1 MKFMV
6 ISYLNINFSSL
17 MSYFPTSLSTGL
29 EYVLHGKHNENS
41 GDEDSDDTL
50 VDGVSIASSCGT
62 YISEGGD
69 IYKCARNE
77 FVFKHE
83 NEHELIDFGE
93 LVCTDTNSIVPVIYG
108 RYIHILI

>member
-6 ISYLNINFSSL
+6 ISYSYIKFSSL
-17 MSYFPTSLSTGL
+17 MSYFPTSLSTAIK
-29 EYVLHGKHNENS
+29 YVKRGKHNEN
-41 GDEDSDDTL
+41 GDDEDSDDTL

-69 IYKCARNE
+69 SYKSARNE
-77 FVFKHE
+77 SVFKHE

-93 LVCTDTNSIVPVIYG
+93 LECTDTNSIFPVLYG
-108 RYIHILI
+108 RYTY